1 MEKEKKYLYSS
12 LEEQLKRMNRFVLVG
27 YLVFYFAVLI
37 IVWISGFRGYRTLGY
52 CGMITGLVVAAVA
65 AVVVNL
71 RINPSSKWVKYVGF
85 IGLMIITG
93 IIAFGFN
100 GYYLR
105 LMAGLPLVGCILFY
119 DKKFTAFTGCAFT
132 ALNLIINIIRMN
144 DYSDGAGFMDQVT
157 ATFVVA
163 FMMFLAFMTTRIGE
177 RFNADTIGNLK
188 HEQARQKEMLDS
200 ILNVAENV
208 RRGTENTMG
217 IVNQLNESTEIVN
230 GAMSEI
236 SDSARGTA
244 ESIQTQTEMTQSI
257 QDAIGT
263 TIERSEN
270 MVATAKH
277 AGRLNEQNLQIVN
290 DLKCQSEV
298 ISKTNSA
305 VAESM
310 EALQERATAV
320 KSIADTIFAIS
331 NQTNLLA
338 LNASIES
345 ARAGEAGRGF
355 AVVADEIR
363 QLAEKTRLETENIAR
378 ILGELSDNAVEAAQ
392 TVAQS
397 VGAAEAQEQMF
408 GRALQSFAEMNT
420 DVNALIADIGE
431 IDSMLVNLS
440 ASNNQIVDNITHLS
454 ATTEEVT
461 ASSIQAAD
469 LSVQNLENAEL
480 AKSLLKNVLDV
491 SHELDKYLG

>member
-1 MEKEKKYLYSS
+1 MEKERNYRYASK
-12 LEEQLKRMNRFVLVG
+12 EEQLRRVNSFVLVA
-27 YLVFYFAVLI
+27 YVVFYLLAEVM
-37 IVWISGFRGYRTLGY
+37 VWISWARGFRTMGY
-52 CGMITGLVVAAVA
+52 CGFFT
-65 AVVVNL
+65 AVVLAVLAVVIVLLRVNPASEK
-71 RINPSSKWVKYVGF
+71 IKYIGF
-85 IGLMIITG
+85 AGLMVVTLMVA
-93 IIAFGFN
+93 IAFN

-105 LMAGLPLVGCILFY
+105 FMAGLPLIVCVLYF
-119 DKKFTAFTGCAFT
+119 DKKFSAITGIVVT
-132 ALNLIINIIRMN
+132 VINLGVNIVRMN
-144 DYSDGAGFMDQVT
+144 TYTGNSGFMDQIT
-157 ATFVVA
+157 ATFVIA
-163 FMMFLAFMTTRIGE
+163 FMMFLAFMTSRIGE
-177 RFNADTIGNLK
+177 QFNGDMIGSLK

-200 ILNVAENV
+200 VLNVAENV

-217 IVNQLNESTEIVN
+217 IVNRLNESTEVVN

-270 MVATAKH
+270 MVATAQH
-277 AGRLNEQNLQIVN
+277 AGQLNEQNLQIVN
-290 DLKCQSEV
+290 DLKRQSEV
-298 ISKTNSA
+298 ISTTNSA

-378 ILGELSDNAVEAAQ
+378 ILEELSDNAVQAAK

-408 GRALQSFAEMNT
+408 GQALQSFAEMNK
-420 DVNALIADIGE
+420 DVNNLISDIGE
-431 IDSMLVNLS
+431 IDTMLVNLS
-440 ASNNQIVDNITHLS
+440 ESNNQIVDNITHLS

-480 AKSLLKNVLDV
+480 AKSLLNDVLNV
-491 SHELDKYLG
+491 SYELDKYLG